1 MSDMSASI
9 IWGLDMDRMS
19 LGTPA
24 INCFVHKLTGKLCRV
39 NGLNLNEVFLWSYP
53 HPEAWLN
60 PGIHAHAAFLSLT
73 RYASVM
79 GVVPVL
85 CGEILIAYNVMS
97 WKYGCVSPFYDF
109 QCASFWGFELYVSW
123 YLSVCCRKI
132 VQRPGKSLLLGCSFL
147 AFLCTVLNII
157 IQWVYK

>member
-1 MSDMSASI
+1 MQNYSHFSNTCSLTFGRPTGSTTRVGAPDILPTHTSHR
-9 IWGLDMDRMS
+9 DR
-19 LGTPA
+19 
-24 INCFVHKLTGKLCRV
+24 
-39 NGLNLNEVFLWSYP
+39 SYP

-109 QCASFWGFELYVSW
+109 QCASF
-123 YLSVCCRKI
+123 
-132 VQRPGKSLLLGCSFL
+132 
-147 AFLCTVLNII
+147 
-157 IQWVYK
+157 